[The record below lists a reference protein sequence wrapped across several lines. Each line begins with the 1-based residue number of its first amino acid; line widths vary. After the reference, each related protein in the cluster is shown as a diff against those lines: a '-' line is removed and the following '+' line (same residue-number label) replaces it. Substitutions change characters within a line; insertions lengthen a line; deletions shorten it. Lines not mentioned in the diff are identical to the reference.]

1 MRSVCG
7 CVDVHQERRVRGR
20 EALRQ
25 VALADAH
32 AQLVHVVGAEAR
44 AREQGVRQLPAAQ
57 HRPPRVVAQ
66 LA

>member
-1 MRSVCG
+1 MAEPDLNYNETVLDHFRAPRNAG
-7 CVDVHQERRVRGR
+7 
-20 EALRQ
+20 
-25 VALADAH
+25 ALADAH